1 MIYSLSAEDA
11 RNVLDNGVT
20 GRLGCIVDDEPYV
33 VPVNVIVDGDF
44 VYFRSLPGRK
54 VDGMRESPRVCLQF
68 DEIESEYR
76 WRSVQVFGDAEVLED
91 PAELDRV
98 FEMFFARFPH
108 LTPADAVR
116 RFGESGGP
124 DLAIRIRINR
134 ITGVG
139 EGDER

>member
-11 RNVLDNGVT
+11 RAVLERADT

-33 VPVNVIVDGDF
+33 VPVHFIVEGDRL
-44 VYFRSLPGRK
+44 YFRSLPGRK
-54 VDGMRESPRVCLQF
+54 IDGIQEAPRVCLQI

-76 WRSVQVFGDAEVLED
+76 WSSVQVFGDAAVVED
-91 PAELDRV
+91 PAEADRV

-116 RFGESGGP
+116 RYGESTGP
-124 DLAIRIRINR
+124 DLLVRIVISR